1 MKWFQREEMSRIRE
15 ENAQSEPVTN
25 LCGAS
30 RLKRFRGS
38 CKKK

>member
-1 MKWFQREEMSRIRE
+1 MVSERGDEQDRE

-30 RLKRFRGS
+30 GLKRFRGS
-38 CKKK
+38 CKK